1 MSQNFQRNPAVS
13 EKQMRNES
21 QFTESQRFSSFA
33 AQSFVSE
40 LKKVLNDDVFND
52 EGKKAIIQRIEEKLL
67 DNKYLDIIEILKQN
81 KDINILKIWDRK
93 GLTLIHR
100 MTLHMKISEVKF
112 IFQYGQ
118 DYLKDAAQK
127 NTIIQKWLNFQ
138 NEDGF
143 TALHYASFKGDID
156 IIKYLIS
163 QGSDSLLVN
172 KNGLNVLHIAAQGDQ
187 PISICYFDSLGVD
200 LNLTDYKGGTALHW
214 ACYLG
219 SENAVNYLVSK
230 MKDKLNIADGEG
242 LTPLHL
248 AVISGNARVV
258 RKLLQRGA
266 NRNALDNN
274 LKTPAQLADENE
286 YHNIQ
291 QMLEK
296 TGGFQEYCNIKQPFK
311 PMDKNPRQLLVLF
324 FLLFFSQGAII
335 TFIIPCLS
343 YHYIEL
349 GIWAFFLIGTIISL
363 LFAWLKNPGEVNGIV
378 QVNQQ
383 QSNSIKENELYQN
396 NQKEQI
402 EQPSPRLNE
411 HITRSNV
418 NNSMNEAQ
426 DLSQNLLEE
435 INTKNQTSDQNTKKK
450 NSQKQKEIETLNFL
464 INLYQNNDVSKICV
478 ECCIVKPKRS
488 RHCETCKKCIRVYD
502 HHCPW
507 INNCVGANNYKYFIM
522 FILFMWCN
530 MLIGLLL
537 IFLHI
542 TSSYSD
548 EEVSHNNWIFN
559 WYSDL
564 SSQTQDTIQI
574 IKYIVSGIVTLL
586 ILFFFVLH
594 SILCFVQLNN
604 LFLNQTTFER
614 YNIHQQHGNE
624 PENNGDGANNVSSKR
639 SEQSSTTDANPS
651 IIQSNS
657 RTSNQQNRNKLVF
670 GAKKISFKN
679 AYLMCI
685 QNSNDPQYDYAP
697 PIKSNQQQS
706 P

>member
-1 MSQNFQRNPAVS
+1 MSQNFLKSPPGERFVRNG
-13 EKQMRNES
+13 S
-21 QFTESQRFSSFA
+21 QFTESQRFSSFS

-40 LKKVLNDDVFND
+40 LKKMLNEDVFNE

-81 KDINILKIWDRK
+81 KDINIFKIWDRK

-100 MTLHMKISEVKF
+100 MTLHMKLSEVKF
-112 IFQYGQ
+112 IVQYGQ

-127 NTIIQKWLNFQ
+127 NQIIKKWINFQ

-143 TALHYASFKGDID
+143 TALHYASFKGDIE
-156 IIKYLIS
+156 ITKYLIS
-163 QGSDSLLVN
+163 QGSEALLIN

-200 LNLTDYKGGTALHW
+200 LSLTDYKGGNALHW

-274 LKTPAQLADENE
+274 QKTPVQLADENE

-311 PMDKNPRQLLVLF
+311 PQDKNPRQLLVLF

-335 TFIIPCLS
+335 VFIIPCLS

-349 GIWAFFLIGTIISL
+349 SIWLFFLIGTIISL
-363 LFAWLKNPGEVNGIV
+363 FFAWLKNPGEVNGIV
-378 QVNQQ
+378 QNKSQ
-383 QSNSIKENELYQN
+383 NSKSIS
-396 NQKEQI
+396 QI
-402 EQPSPRLNE
+402 EQCQSNENEQAGLFSPRLNE

-418 NNSMNEAQ
+418 NNSMNEDQ
-426 DLSQNLLEE
+426 DLNQHLIQEIE
-435 INTKNQTSDQNTKKK
+435 INNQIGDFNSKKK
-450 NSQKQKEIETLNFL
+450 NSQKQKEIQTLNFL
-464 INLYQNNDVSKICV
+464 ISLYQNNDVSKICV

-507 INNCVGANNYKYFIM
+507 INNCVGANNYKYFII

-530 MLIGLLL
+530 MLVGLLL

-548 EEVSHNNWIFN
+548 DQVSHDNWIFN

-564 SSQTQDTIQI
+564 SAETQDTIQI
-574 IKYIVSGIVTLL
+574 IKYVVSGLVSLL

-594 SILCFVQLNN
+594 TILCFVQLNN

-614 YNIHQQHGNE
+614 YNTHQQPGNE
-624 PENNGDGANNVSSKR
+624 VESNGEGVNGVSSKR

-657 RTSNQQNRNKLVF
+657 RTSNQQNRNKLVI

-685 QNSNDPQYDYAP
+685 QNSQDPQYDYAP

>member
-1 MSQNFQRNPAVS
+1 
-13 EKQMRNES
+13 MRNES
-21 QFTESQRFSSFA
+21 QYTESQRFSSFA

-40 LKKVLNDDVFND
+40 LKKMLNEDVFND

-81 KDINILKIWDRK
+81 KDINIFKIWDRK

-100 MTLHMKISEVKF
+100 MTLHMKINEVKF
-112 IFQYGQ
+112 IVQYGC
-118 DYLKDAAQK
+118 DYLKDSAQK
-127 NTIIQKWLNFQ
+127 NKIIKKWINFQ

-143 TALHYASFKGDID
+143 TALHYASFKGDVEITR
-156 IIKYLIS
+156 YLIS
-163 QGSDSLLVN
+163 QGSNALLVN

-200 LNLTDYKGGTALHW
+200 LNLTDHKGGTALHW

-230 MKDKLNIADGEG
+230 MKDKLNNADGEG

-274 LKTPAQLADENE
+274 QKTPAQLADENE
-286 YHNIQ
+286 FHNIQ

-324 FLLFFSQGAII
+324 LLLFFSQGTII
-335 TFIIPCLS
+335 AFIIPCLS

-349 GIWAFFLIGTIISL
+349 GIWAFFLFGTLFSL
-363 LFAWLKNPGEVNGIV
+363 FFAWLKNPGEVNGIV
-378 QVNQQ
+378 QNKLEQSQNISENEQSHENQFDQAQ
-383 QSNSIKENELYQN
+383 QST
-396 NQKEQI
+396 
-402 EQPSPRLNE
+402 PRLNE

-426 DLSQNLLEE
+426 DLNQNLIQD
-435 INTKNQTSDQNTKKK
+435 ININNQISDLS
-450 NSQKQKEIETLNFL
+450 SQKKTSCKQREVETLNFL
-464 INLYQNNDVSKICV
+464 ISLYQNNDVSKICV

-488 RHCETCKKCIRVYD
+488 RHCEICKKCIRVYD

-522 FILFMWCN
+522 FILFMWFN
-530 MLIGLLL
+530 MLVGLLL
-537 IFLHI
+537 ILFHI
-542 TSSYSD
+542 TSNYSD
-548 EEVSHNNWIFN
+548 EHISQDSWIFN

-564 SSQTQDTIQI
+564 SAQTQDTIQI
-574 IKYIVSGIVTLL
+574 VKYVVSGLVTLL
-586 ILFFFVLH
+586 IIFFFVLH

-614 YNIHQQHGNE
+614 YNTHQQHGNE
-624 PENNGDGANNVSSKR
+624 VDNNGDGANVVSSKK

-657 RTSNQQNRNKLVF
+657 RTSNQQNRNKLVY
-670 GAKKISFKN
+670 GVKKVSFKN

-685 QNSNDPQYDYAP
+685 QNSKDPQYDYAP
-697 PIKSNQQQS
+697 PIKNINNNQQQS